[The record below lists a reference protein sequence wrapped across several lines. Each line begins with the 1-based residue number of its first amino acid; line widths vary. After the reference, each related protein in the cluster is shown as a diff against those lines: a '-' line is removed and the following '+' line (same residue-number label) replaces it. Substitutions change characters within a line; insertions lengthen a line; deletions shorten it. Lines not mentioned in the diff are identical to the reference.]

1 MNFDIPWGQKLD
13 LRKMDFCSAFFLLS
27 YGYYMMVMT
36 LRKNT
41 FDEEENAVLFS
52 ISFLLLF
59 ELLKK
64 KSMKAGRKMKR
75 LVSKRRFRNCATI
88 SIGNHNTGFEV
99 FG

>member
-1 MNFDIPWGQKLD
+1 
-13 LRKMDFCSAFFLLS
+13 
-27 YGYYMMVMT
+27 MMVMT

-59 ELLKK
+59 ELPKKK

-75 LVSKRRFRNCATI
+75 LFSSTGSEIVPQFPLEITSLGLRFSAKMLKRFHLVGCL
-88 SIGNHNTGFEV
+88 V
-99 FG
+99 CVL